1 MSRIERNGAPA
12 LALVRTAPQPA
23 AAQTRP
29 PRRPPAARP
38 RRAAGMR
45 ARATS
50 RPRTRAVCWS
60 RSTACTPRASRRCG
74 CRRRRWPTWR
84 GARARRLRT
93 RPCWVKCEMFAQ
105 SHCLPCL
112 ASCCA
117 TAACGDAPS
126 RLRAPAAHVSGGC
139 GSLFAHAADRYCF
152 TAEHA
157 EALAAI
163 PLAAADSHPEAQA
176 RALLNIMS
184 NTKGWLAH
192 GGRRHAMGES
202 HPASIALL
210 LPEYACRKRPC
221 ISIATAA

>member
-1 MSRIERNGAPA
+1 VAVSHTPVSAPLQSLNTRWRLALGRCDRCTGRQLKHACTVYYMQAAMSRIERNGAPA

-93 RPCWVKCEMFAQ
+93 RPCWVKCARNVRPIALPALSCFVLR
-105 SHCLPCL
+105 HCRLWGRPVTPARPRC
-112 ASCCA
+112 
-117 TAACGDAPS
+117 PRIR
-126 RLRAPAAHVSGGC
+126 RLRKPFCARC
-139 GSLFAHAADRYCF
+139 G
-152 TAEHA
+152 
-157 EALAAI
+157 
-163 PLAAADSHPEAQA
+163 QV
-176 RALLNIMS
+176 LL
-184 NTKGWLAH
+184 H
-192 GGRRHAMGES
+192 G
-202 HPASIALL
+202 
-210 LPEYACRKRPC
+210 
-221 ISIATAA
+221 